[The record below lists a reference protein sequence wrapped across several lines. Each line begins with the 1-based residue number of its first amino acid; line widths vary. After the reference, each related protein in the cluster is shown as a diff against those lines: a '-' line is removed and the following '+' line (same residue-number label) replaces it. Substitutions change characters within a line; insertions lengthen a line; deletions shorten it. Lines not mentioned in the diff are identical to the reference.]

1 MVVIDHECHEQT
13 TLGSSRP
20 FDPCQLVQ
28 LTRFSDQLRRGV
40 AQDTRHLCLHATKHP
55 PRQNPRP
62 LTEAEPKEKYP
73 WLVRQ
78 TLHPV
83 AYSTELGTSPL
94 SVRLLG
100 EPLVIWRDS
109 TGTAHATSDVCV
121 HRGTALSGGCV
132 KGDTIMCPYHG
143 WQFDETGKCTH
154 IPQLEDPTKV
164 PSKAQIAAHHCVEQY
179 NIIWVSLDE
188 PRRPLPS
195 IEDIF
200 V

>member
-1 MVVIDHECHEQT
+1 
-13 TLGSSRP
+13 
-20 FDPCQLVQ
+20 
-28 LTRFSDQLRRGV
+28 
-40 AQDTRHLCLHATKHP
+40 
-55 PRQNPRP
+55 
-62 LTEAEPKEKYP
+62 
-73 WLVRQ
+73 VRQ

-83 AYSTELGTSPL
+83 AYSTDLGTSPL

-109 TGTAHATSDVCV
+109 AGTAHATSDVCV

-179 NIIWVSLDE
+179 NMIWVSLDQ
-188 PRRPLPS
+188 PRRPLPAIDEFGS
-195 IEDIF
+195 SDWVWVNCGPYDWNAHSSRQLENFTDF
-200 V
+200 GHFPWVHPGLLRSSH

>member
-1 MVVIDHECHEQT
+1 MVVTVHAIRRRM

-20 FDPCQLVQ
+20 FDPYLLASLTQL
-28 LTRFSDQLRRGV
+28 SDPIRRGV

-73 WLVRQ
+73 CHMRQ

-83 AYSTELGTSPL
+83 AYSTDLGTSPL

-109 TGTAHATSDVCV
+109 KGIAHATSEVCV

-143 WQFDETGKCTH
+143 WQFDRSGKCTH

-164 PSKAQIAAHHCVEQY
+164 PTKAKIAAHTCVEQY
-179 NIIWVSLDE
+179 NIVWVSLDE

-195 IEDIF
+195 IRGAH
-200 V
+200 